1 MVGVRI
7 TDLTH
12 SARKEERVRNYKWRR
27 VEEKKIQRRR
37 EGVRKEM
44 FIEPKQDQ

>member
-27 VEEKKIQRRR
+27 DGGEENTEKKRRSKK
-37 EGVRKEM
+37 GNVY
-44 FIEPKQDQ
+44 